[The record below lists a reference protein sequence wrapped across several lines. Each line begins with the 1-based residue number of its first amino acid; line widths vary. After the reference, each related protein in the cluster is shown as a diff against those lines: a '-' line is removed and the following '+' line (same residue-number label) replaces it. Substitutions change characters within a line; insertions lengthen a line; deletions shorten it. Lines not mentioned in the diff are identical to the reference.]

1 MDRVNG
7 LPLLLPNICQA
18 LRGRDL
24 RGRVLVSATPVAAGS
39 RAAMA

>member
-1 MDRVNG
+1 MDRANG
-7 LPLLLPNICQA
+7 LPLLLPNICHA

-24 RGRVLVSATPVAAGS
+24 RGRVLVSATTIAAGS